1 MRQDFL
7 TKRYL
12 TFIFSDPTRSY
23 GTNSAAN
30 SHPLIDGLVRYETL
44 QRELIR
50 YSL

>member
-7 TKRYL
+7 TERYL

-23 GTNSAAN
+23 RTNSAPN
-30 SHPLIDGLVRYETL
+30 SHSQIDGLVEYETL
-44 QRELIR
+44 HWELIR

>member
-12 TFIFSDPTRSY
+12 TPTFSDPTRSY
-23 GTNSAAN
+23 RTNSAPN
-30 SHPLIDGLVRYETL
+30 SHPHIDGLAQYETL
-44 QRELIR
+44 QWELIR